1 MIEDLT
7 KYNPEGS
14 DLRKAQLLMLE
25 ILIEVSKICDK
36 NNIAYWISFGTLLGA
51 VRHKGFIPWDDDLD
65 IEVKSKDFKKL
76 LKCLESDLPF
86 TMKLQYEGNDKAYF
100 NKYCKVRDTNSVIHE
115 LGSENFGERGVFID
129 IFPREY
135 STKIL
140 RTLSIKILGRSLIYS
155 KSMLYKEKR
164 RTLIQR
170 FFLKTRIL
178 VYNLSITVNN
188 ILSKIFPFK
197 KLFTPS
203 FNMGVSKEIIFPL
216 KEIAF
221 EGHNFKCPA
230 NVDAYLKLYYGD
242 YMKLPSPENRI
253 THATKIEFN

>member
-1 MIEDLT
+1 MEDLS

-14 DLRKAQLLMLE
+14 DLRKAQLLMLD

-65 IEVKSKDFKKL
+65 IEVESKDFSKL
-76 LKCLESDLPF
+76 LECLENELPH
-86 TMKLQYEGNDKAYF
+86 TMKLQHEGNDKAYF
-100 NKYCKVRDTNSVIHE
+100 HKYCKVRDTNSVIHE
-115 LGSENFGERGVFID
+115 FGSENFGERGVFID
-129 IFPREY
+129 IFPRDY

-140 RTLSIKILGRSLIYS
+140 RTLSIRTLGRSLIYS
-155 KSMLYKEKR
+155 KSILYKDKR
-164 RTLIQR
+164 KTIIQR
-170 FFLKTRIL
+170 MVLRVRIL
-178 VYNLSITVNN
+178 LYDQTILLNK
-188 ILSKIFPFK
+188 ILSKILPFK

-230 NVDAYLKLYYGD
+230 NVDAYLKLYYGN
-242 YMKLPSPENRI
+242 YMNLPSLENRI